1 MSRQFVSLM
10 ANRNLKYPYEWEPW
24 LDQAYLE
31 GMGLRNLEWD
41 ISADR
46 SEINVICFTYGPKV
60 ISNFQPHAIL
70 ASRWFQLYKLWL
82 KRFSLVYRKSYFPY
96 ASPGVLQ
103 PSNVLTNVSSS
114 LMYLTCFVNAF
125 WINEKKCG

>member
-41 ISADR
+41 IPEDR
-46 SEINVICFTYGPKV
+46 SEINVSLFHICTKGHIQF
-60 ISNFQPHAIL
+60 S
-70 ASRWFQLYKLWL
+70 ASC
-82 KRFSLVYRKSYFPY
+82 
-96 ASPGVLQ
+96 
-103 PSNVLTNVSSS
+103 
-114 LMYLTCFVNAF
+114 YLSQ
-125 WINEKKCG
+125 